1 MGAGVQSNHP
11 KRNPQA
17 CTDVKVLLTEKEVSV
32 TEPDFPFIIPGHPLR
47 GWPGRWD
54 CRTSCG

>member
-1 MGAGVQSNHP
+1 MTWGLESKVTIQRETH
-11 KRNPQA
+11 
-17 CTDVKVLLTEKEVSV
+17 VKVLLTEKEVSV
-32 TEPDFPFIIPGHPLR
+32 TEPGFPFIIPGHPLR